1 MIMNKRFLLPPL
13 AVFLCLSGSLNAAIV
28 PHTTHQDRRIQ
39 YVDYDPDN
47 VVKIRAKIG
56 HTVTVQLDKSED
68 AEKGVVAMGDAQ
80 AWNMAV
86 KQNNLIFKPTATSPA
101 TNLTVITDKRTY
113 VFDLSLAG
121 CVKGKKKR
129 CVATQEPTYLLRFHY
144 PSDEEKKRKQALA
157 RQERAMQLMLKYNV
171 NTGNANLSGSLNYL
185 YYGKGDKAIVPTAI
199 WDDGRFTYIQYADNR
214 DLPAV
219 YKINPDGSEMLVNT
233 HIEEDVMIIHEVT
246 EQLVLRLGN
255 SVLGVQNKGYQTG
268 AYNRLKTNQPDA
280 VRLNKGAE

>member
-1 MIMNKRFLLPPL
+1 MNKRLILPPL
-13 AVFLCLSGSLNAAIV
+13 AVFLFPAWAMLSGSLHAASI
-28 PHTTHQDRRIQ
+28 PNHAHQDSRIQ

-86 KQNNLIFKPTATSPA
+86 KGNNLIFKPTATSPA

-121 CVKGKKKR
+121 CIKGKKRR
-129 CVATQEPTYLLRFHY
+129 CVDIQQPTYLLRFHY
-144 PSDEEKKRKQALA
+144 PTEEEKARRKRAAQ
-157 RQERAMQLMLKYNV
+157 QERALNMMVKF
-171 NTGNANLSGSLNYL
+171 GLSKETAKLNYL
-185 YYGKGDKAIVPTAI
+185 YYGKGDKAIAPSAI

-219 YKINPDGSEMLVNT
+219 YKINPDGSEMLVNS
-233 HIEEDVMIIHEVT
+233 HMEEDVIVVHETAPKLII
-246 EQLVLRLGN
+246 RLGE
-255 SVLGVQNKGYQTG
+255 SVLGVENKGYKTG
-268 AYNRLKTNQPDA
+268 SYNRLKTNQPDA
-280 VRLNKGAE
+280 VRINKGVE

>member
-1 MIMNKRFLLPPL
+1 MNKQLTLPPL
-13 AVFLCLSGSLNAAIV
+13 AVFLFPALLSGSIAYAASI
-28 PHTTHQDRRIQ
+28 PNHAHQDSRIQ

-86 KQNNLIFKPTATSPA
+86 KGNNLIFKPTATSPA

-121 CVKGKKKR
+121 CIRGKKKR
-129 CVATQEPTYLLRFHY
+129 CVDIQQPTYLLRFHY
-144 PSDEEKKRKQALA
+144 PTEEEKARRKRAAQ
-157 RQERAMQLMLKYNV
+157 QERALNMMVKF
-171 NTGNANLSGSLNYL
+171 GLSKETAQLNYL
-185 YYGKGDKAIVPTAI
+185 YYGKGDKAIAPSAI

-219 YKINPDGSEMLVNT
+219 YKINPDGSEMLVNS
-233 HIEEDVMIIHEVT
+233 HMEEDVIVVHETAPKLII
-246 EQLVLRLGN
+246 RLGE
-255 SVLGVQNKGYQTG
+255 SVLGVENKGYKTG
-268 AYNRLKTNQPDA
+268 SYNRLKTNQPDA
-280 VRLNKGAE
+280 VRINKGAE

>member
-1 MIMNKRFLLPPL
+1 MNKRLTLPPL
-13 AVFLCLSGSLNAAIV
+13 AVFLFPALLSGSIAYAASI
-28 PHTTHQDRRIQ
+28 PNHAHQDSRIQ

-86 KQNNLIFKPTATSPA
+86 KGNNLIFKPTATSPA

-121 CVKGKKKR
+121 CIKGKKKR
-129 CVATQEPTYLLRFHY
+129 CVDIQEPTYLLRFHY
-144 PSDEEKKRKQALA
+144 PTEEEKARRKRAAQ
-157 RQERAMQLMLKYNV
+157 QERTLNMMVKF
-171 NTGNANLSGSLNYL
+171 GLSKETAKLNYL
-185 YYGKGDKAIVPTAI
+185 YYGKGDKAIAPSAI

-219 YKINPDGSEMLVNT
+219 YKINPDGSEMLVNS
-233 HIEEDVMIIHEVT
+233 HMEEDVIVVHETAPKLII
-246 EQLVLRLGN
+246 RLGE
-255 SVLGVQNKGYQTG
+255 SVLGVENKGYKTG
-268 AYNRLKTNQPDA
+268 QYNRLKTNQPDA
-280 VRLNKGAE
+280 VRINKGAEE

>member
-1 MIMNKRFLLPPL
+1 MNKRLILPPL
-13 AVFLCLSGSLNAAIV
+13 AVFLFPALLSGSIAYAASI
-28 PHTTHQDRRIQ
+28 PNHAHQDSRIQ

-113 VFDLSLAG
+113 VFDLSLTG
-121 CVKGKKKR
+121 CVRGKKKR
-129 CVATQEPTYLLRFHY
+129 CVDIQQPTYLLRFHY
-144 PSDEEKKRKQALA
+144 PTEEEKARRKRVAQ
-157 RQERAMQLMLKYNV
+157 QERALNMMVKF
-171 NTGNANLSGSLNYL
+171 GLSKETAKLNYL
-185 YYGKGDKAIVPTAI
+185 YYGKGDKAIAPSAI

-219 YKINPDGSEMLVNT
+219 YKINPDGSEMLVNS
-233 HIEEDVMIIHEVT
+233 HMEEDVIVVHET
-246 EQLVLRLGN
+246 APKLVIRLGE
-255 SVLGVQNKGYQTG
+255 SVLGVENKGYKTG
-268 AYNRLKTNQPDA
+268 
-280 VRLNKGAE
+280 

>member
-1 MIMNKRFLLPPL
+1 MNKRLTLPPL
-13 AVFLCLSGSLNAAIV
+13 AVFLFHALLSGSIAYAASI
-28 PHTTHQDRRIQ
+28 PNHAHQDSRIQ

-121 CVKGKKKR
+121 CIKGKKKR
-129 CVATQEPTYLLRFHY
+129 CLEIQQPTYLLRFHY
-144 PSDEEKKRKQALA
+144 PTEEEKARRKRAAQ
-157 RQERAMQLMLKYNV
+157 QERALNMMVKF
-171 NTGNANLSGSLNYL
+171 GLSKETAQLNYL
-185 YYGKGDKAIVPTAI
+185 YYGKGDKAIAPSAI

-219 YKINPDGSEMLVNT
+219 YKINPDGSEMLVNS
-233 HIEEDVMIIHEVT
+233 HMEEDVIVVHET
-246 EQLVLRLGN
+246 APKLVIRLGQ
-255 SVLGVQNKGYQTG
+255 SVLGVENKGYKTG
-268 AYNRLKTNQPDA
+268 QYNRLKTNQPDA
-280 VRLNKGAE
+280 VRINKGAE

>member
-1 MIMNKRFLLPPL
+1 MNKRLTLPPL
-13 AVFLCLSGSLNAAIV
+13 AVFLCLSGSIAYAASI
-28 PHTTHQDRRIQ
+28 PNHAHQDSRIQ

-86 KQNNLIFKPTATSPA
+86 KGNNLIFKPTATSPA

-121 CVKGKKKR
+121 CIKGKKRR
-129 CVATQEPTYLLRFHY
+129 CVEIQQPTYLLRFHY
-144 PSDEEKKRKQALA
+144 PTEEEKARRKRAAQ
-157 RQERAMQLMLKYNV
+157 QERALNMMVKF
-171 NTGNANLSGSLNYL
+171 GLSKETAQLNYL
-185 YYGKGDKAIVPTAI
+185 YYGKGDKAIAPSAI

-219 YKINPDGSEMLVNT
+219 YKINPDGSEMLVNS
-233 HIEEDVMIIHEVT
+233 HMEEDVIVVHET
-246 EQLVLRLGN
+246 APKLVIRLGE
-255 SVLGVQNKGYQTG
+255 SVLGVENKGYKTG
-268 AYNRLKTNQPDA
+268 SYNRLKTNQPDA
-280 VRLNKGAE
+280 VRINKGAE

>member
-1 MIMNKRFLLPPL
+1 MNKRLILPPL
-13 AVFLCLSGSLNAAIV
+13 AVFLFPALLSGSIAYAASI
-28 PHTTHQDRRIQ
+28 PNHAHQDSRIQ

-113 VFDLSLAG
+113 VFDLSLTG
-121 CVKGKKKR
+121 CVRGKKKR
-129 CVATQEPTYLLRFHY
+129 CVDIQQPTYLLRFHY
-144 PSDEEKKRKQALA
+144 PTEEEKARRKRVAQ
-157 RQERAMQLMLKYNV
+157 QERALNMMVKF
-171 NTGNANLSGSLNYL
+171 GLSKETAKLNYL
-185 YYGKGDKAIVPTAI
+185 YYGKGDKAIAPSAI

-219 YKINPDGSEMLVNT
+219 YKINPDGSEMLVNS
-233 HIEEDVMIIHEVT
+233 HMEEDVIVVHET
-246 EQLVLRLGN
+246 APKLVIRLGE
-255 SVLGVQNKGYQTG
+255 SVLGVENKGYKTG
-268 AYNRLKTNQPDA
+268 SYNRLKTNQPDA
-280 VRLNKGAE
+280 VRINKGAE

>member
-1 MIMNKRFLLPPL
+1 MNKRFLMPPL
-13 AVFLCLSGSLNAAIV
+13 AVFLFPALLSGSIAYAASI
-28 PHTTHQDRRIQ
+28 PNHAHQDSRIQ

-86 KQNNLIFKPTATSPA
+86 KGNNLIFKPTATSPA

-121 CVKGKKKR
+121 CIKGKKKR

-144 PSDEEKKRKQALA
+144 PTEEEKARKKRAAQ
-157 RQERAMQLMLKYNV
+157 QERALNMMVKF
-171 NTGNANLSGSLNYL
+171 GLSKETAQLNYL
-185 YYGKGDKAIVPTAI
+185 YYGKGDKAIAPSAI

-219 YKINPDGSEMLVNT
+219 YKINPDGSEMLVNS
-233 HIEEDVMIIHEVT
+233 HMEEDVIVVHETAPKLII
-246 EQLVLRLGN
+246 RLGE
-255 SVLGVQNKGYQTG
+255 SVLGVENKGYKTG
-268 AYNRLKTNQPDA
+268 QYNRLKTNQPDA
-280 VRLNKGAE
+280 VRINKGAE